1 MFESSFANGRYSP
14 ISKSRRSHRPH
25 INAGPQIT
33 PRLEDFMRILGQS
46 GALRYDQVQR
56 WFARLSP
63 EPGRMKLPGKLSAER
78 TRKILRPWLDEELFY
93 YRVIFAR
100 QKAWLWL
107 SQKGLKYTGLNLR
120 YYEPSPAS
128 LPHLHAV
135 NEVRLLL
142 ADRRPGDTWRS
153 ERELRVEL
161 NSTTGETRR
170 HLPDAELCTDKG
182 IIAIEVELTIKAEKR
197 LREILLDLASN
208 NRYYTIWYFCSN
220 QVHQALAKEI
230 EKLPPKARTMF
241 RLYDL
246 QGKEQSA

>member
-1 MFESSFANGRYSP
+1 MSMSRFAYDASYSV
-14 ISKSRRSHRPH
+14 SKVHRSR
-25 INAGPQIT
+25 INKGPQVT
-33 PRLEDFMRILGQS
+33 PRLEELFRIVGQQ
-46 GALRYDQVQR
+46 GALSFYHVQR

-63 EPGRMKLPGKLSAER
+63 EPERLKMPGELSVER
-78 TRKILRPWLDEELFY
+78 TRKILRPWLVEELFC

-107 SQKGLKYTGLNLR
+107 SQKGLKYTGLNMR

-128 LPHLHAV
+128 LPHLQAV

-142 ADRRPGDTWRS
+142 ADRRPGDTWCS

-161 NSTTGETRR
+161 NATTSGTRR
-170 HLPDAELCTDKG
+170 HLPDAELVTDKG
-182 IIAIEVELTIKAEKR
+182 IIAIETELTIKSEKR
-197 LREILLDLASN
+197 LHEILLDLASN
-208 NRYYTIWYFCSN
+208 DRYYTIWYFCSD

-230 EKLPPKARTMF
+230 QKLPPKAMTMF

-246 QGKEQSA
+246 QGRERGS

>member
-1 MFESSFANGRYSP
+1 MLQSPFADNKHKSA
-14 ISKSRRSHRPH
+14 SKTRRPP

-33 PRLEDFMRILGQS
+33 QRLEDFMHILGQS
-46 GALRYDQVQR
+46 GALSYDQVQR
-56 WFARLSP
+56 WFAHLSP
-63 EPGRMKLPGKLSAER
+63 EPERIKLPGKLSAER

-93 YRVIFAR
+93 YRIIYAR

-107 SQKGLKYTGLNLR
+107 SQKGIKYAGLNLR

-128 LPHLHAV
+128 LPHLYAV
-135 NEVRLLL
+135 NGIRLLL

-153 ERELRVEL
+153 ERELRAEQY
-161 NSTTGETRR
+161 STTGEAKR
-170 HLPDAELCTDKG
+170 HMPDAELSTDKG

-197 LREILLDLASN
+197 LHEILLDLASN
-208 NRYYTIWYFCSN
+208 NRYYTIWYFAPE
-220 QVHQALAKEI
+220 QVRQVLAKEI

-246 QGKEQSA
+246 QGREQST